1 MNRILVTGACG
12 QIGSELVP
20 ELRCKYGADNVVASG
35 HITTPSEDIRMEAPI
50 SKLT

>member
-20 ELRCKYGADNVVASG
+20 ELRNKYGAAIFWFVNFVGNSG
-35 HITTPSEDIRMEAPI
+35 
-50 SKLT
+50 